1 MTGDLLPKEA
11 LCCHL
16 CDHLLGLPGPVC
28 SQKLLSYV
36 LLFYVLIFG
45 CAGSWLPRGLF
56 SAVDGRGP
64 SLVRGTGFSLR
75 RLLLLPGTDSRGDA

>member
-1 MTGDLLPKEA
+1 MAGDLLLKEA

-36 LLFYVLIFG
+36 VLFYVLIFG

-56 SAVDGRGP
+56 SSCGWQGP
-64 SLVRGTGFSLR
+64 LSSAGHRPLVAAASLAAGHGL
-75 RLLLLPGTDSRGDA
+75 